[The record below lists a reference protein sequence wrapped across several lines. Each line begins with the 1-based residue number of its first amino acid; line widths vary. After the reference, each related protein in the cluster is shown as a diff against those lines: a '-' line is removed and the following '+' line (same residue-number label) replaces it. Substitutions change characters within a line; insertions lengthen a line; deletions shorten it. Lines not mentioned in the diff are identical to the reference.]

1 MIVCLQP
8 KATST
13 ASHNFIANGSGPGF
27 YAPRQYAVLFQFLLK
42 GASKIAYSARQ
53 SEVQASCHN
62 AYRGKTSMDLGFFRA
77 AIKETLE
84 NSHSGNRATWAL
96 VRVF

>member
-53 SEVQASCHN
+53 SEEQACRCN
-62 AYRGKTSMDLGFFRA
+62 ASRSAASMEFRIFRG
-77 AIKETLE
+77 
-84 NSHSGNRATWAL
+84 AL
-96 VRVF
+96 